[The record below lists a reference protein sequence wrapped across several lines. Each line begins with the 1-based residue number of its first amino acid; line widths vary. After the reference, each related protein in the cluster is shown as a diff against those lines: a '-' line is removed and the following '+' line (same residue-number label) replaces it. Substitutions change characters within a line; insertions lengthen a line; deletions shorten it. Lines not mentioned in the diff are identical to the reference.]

1 MFKTNLIQKL
11 SINQDPAN
19 VLFIVGPTASGK
31 TSLAIQIAQ
40 EFQKADQPTSIIS
53 ADSRQIYKDMTICT
67 AKPVERIEETQKDK
81 SELYLEPIQY
91 KKVDHY
97 LFDIVEPNQRY
108 TLFDFQEQAQNLIN
122 KLHKKNHKVIVAG
135 GTGLYIDSL
144 INNYQ
149 HSKIN
154 TEDKDYKNKLIQ
166 QHTSITRTIS
176 RCEANISLWNQLNA
190 ISPKE
195 AAKIDQNN
203 WQGVIRALE
212 VIHSASATKSSLSS
226 KSKPDFSYQLIVLNP
241 NRQDLYNHIN
251 KRCLEMFEQGMIDET
266 KHLIQKYS
274 TKLPSM
280 TSIGYRQVNQM
291 LNNEITKEEAITQ
304 FQQATR
310 RYAKRQLTWFRRYK
324 EYSQAKFIDSYKLLQ
339 SDQ

>member
-1 MFKTNLIQKL
+1 MFKTNLITKL
-11 SINQDPAN
+11 AIDKDQAN

-31 TSLAIQIAQ
+31 TSLAVQIAQ

-67 AKPVERIEETQKDK
+67 AKPVERIEKNQKDK
-81 SELYLEPIQY
+81 NELYLEPIQY

-97 LFDIVEPNQRY
+97 LFDIVEPDERY

-122 KLHKKNHKVIVAG
+122 KLHKKNHKIIIAG
-135 GTGLYIDSL
+135 GTGLYVDSL

-149 HSKIN
+149 HSKTD
-154 TEDKDYKNKLIQ
+154 TENIDYKNKLID
-166 QHTSITRTIS
+166 QHREITRTTS
-176 RCEANISLWNQLNA
+176 KDKANISLWNKLNE

-195 AAKIDQNN
+195 ASKIDQNN

-212 VIHSASATKSSLSS
+212 VIHSTSTTKSALSS
-226 KSKPDFSYQLIVLNP
+226 KSEPNFSYQLIVLNP
-241 NRQDLYNHIN
+241 NREDLYNHIN

-266 KHLIQKYS
+266 KHLIQQYS

-280 TSIGYRQVNQM
+280 TSIGYKQVNQM
-291 LNNEITKEEAITQ
+291 LNSEITKEEALAQ

-324 EYSQAKFIDSYKLLQ
+324 QYPQAKFIDSYELLEKA
-339 SDQ
+339 